1 MRKLRA
7 WWMRFIGSLHAGRAN
22 DEFNAELESNIALH
36 AEEYIRAGVPPDEAR
51 RQALIRLGGAGPT
64 RQAWR
69 ERNTLPWLEHLLQDV
84 RYSLRG
90 FRRNPLFT
98 FTVLATLALG
108 IGATTAVFSVV
119 DRILFRDLP
128 YAHPDRLVSI
138 GLVAP
143 IIPQEF
149 MLGGSYYDWQD
160 HQTAFTSLTSETG
173 VNDCD
178 LTEHNPAH
186 LTCASVEANF
196 LPTLGVSPVLG
207 RNFLPEE
214 DRPNGPKVALISYE
228 LWRTRYS
235 RDPGILNRLIDVD
248 GHQVRVI
255 GVLPRDFEMPAL
267 EHSDLIVPEA
277 LDKAAERKA
286 DPGHVL
292 YAFARLKPGITI
304 QQAVEQ
310 LRPVFDYS
318 LSLAPPR
325 FRSEVHLR
333 VRSVRDRQ
341 MHDVRLAAWV
351 LLCAA
356 LAVLLI
362 ACANVASL
370 LLTRAAA
377 RERELAVRSAL
388 GASRR
393 RLVHQALTESLLLA
407 LFGAAVGCAL
417 AEALLRIF
425 IAIAPSSLPFLGE
438 AHLDPRIVVF
448 TVILSLICGFAFG
461 IIPALQRPSELSVAA
476 RTSVSVTRA
485 LLRRSIVISQ
495 IAISM
500 VLLTGAALLVRSFGS
515 LQSQSIG
522 LQSHGVLVAHI
533 TLNRYRYTTPQS
545 QMQFFNRA
553 EAAMRHV
560 PGVSDVALSDSLPPG
575 GNHHDQIFSVIS
587 VAGRPAAT
595 GGTGGM
601 VTWRWVTPDYFK
613 ALGIPIVRGREF
625 SEDQRT
631 SKELPLIVSSLL
643 ASRLFPNQDP
653 IGQHVRPTPDGPWY
667 IVQGV
672 AADVKNGGL
681 TSADE
686 PEFYRLHRD
695 LADDWQQSP
704 SQSLILKTT
713 LTPKAIAPW
722 VRSAIAQIDPT
733 VPVDIETLGEHVDQL
748 ADRPRFE
755 TALLSFFAFT
765 GLAMAV
771 IGLYGVIA
779 FMTIQRTK
787 EIGVRMALGAARL
800 DILKLILGEGTRLVA
815 AGGSV
820 GLIAALAV
828 SRVLKSLLFAVGPHD
843 PASFI
848 AVTLLLALVA
858 IAAILVPA
866 RLAMKTDP
874 MAALRCE

>member
-1 MRKLRA
+1 MRKLRV
-7 WWMRFIGSLHAGRAN
+7 WWKRFVGSLHASRAN
-22 DEFNAELESNIALH
+22 DDFDAESESNIALH
-36 AEEYIRAGVPPDEAR
+36 AEELIHAGIPPDEAR
-51 RQALIRLGGAGPT
+51 RLALIRLGGAGPT
-64 RQAWR
+64 QQAWR
-69 ERNTLPWLEHLLQDV
+69 ERNTLPWIEHLLQDV
-84 RYSLRG
+84 RYAVRG

-98 FTVLATLALG
+98 FTVVATLALG
-108 IGATTAVFSVV
+108 VGATTAVFSAV

-128 YAHPDRLVSI
+128 YAHPNRLVSV

-173 VNDCD
+173 INECD
-178 LTEHNPAH
+178 LTERNPAH

-196 LPTLGVSPVLG
+196 LPTLGVSPALG

-214 DRPNGPKVALISYE
+214 DRPNGPKVALISYD
-228 LWRTRYS
+228 LWHARYG
-235 RDPGILNRLIDVD
+235 RDPGILNRLIDID

-255 GVLPRDFEMPAL
+255 GVLPPDFEMPSL
-267 EHSDLIVPEA
+267 EHFDFIVPEA
-277 LDKAAERKA
+277 LDRAAERKA

-341 MHDVRLAAWV
+341 MQDVRLVAWV

-370 LLTRAAA
+370 LLTRTAA
-377 RERELAVRSAL
+377 RERELAMRSAL

-407 LFGAAVGCAL
+407 FCGAAAGCVL

-438 AHLDPRIVVF
+438 ARLDLRIVVF
-448 TVILSLICGFAFG
+448 TVAISLIAGFVFG
-461 IIPALQRPSELSVAA
+461 LVPALQRPREFSAAA
-476 RTSVSVTRA
+476 RASVSVTRA
-485 LLRRSIVISQ
+485 VLRRTMVIFQ

-500 VLLTGAALLVRSFGS
+500 VLLAGAALLVRSFAG
-515 LQSQSIG
+515 LQSQSLG
-522 LQSHGVLVAHI
+522 LQSRGVLVAHI

-545 QMQFFNRA
+545 QMQFFNQA
-553 EAAMRHV
+553 EAGMRHV

-575 GNHHDQIFSVIS
+575 GDHHDQIFSNIS
-587 VAGRPAAT
+587 VAGSPAAT

-601 VTWRWVTPDYFK
+601 VTWRWVTPGYFK
-613 ALGIPIVRGREF
+613 ALDIPIVRGRGF
-625 SEDQRT
+625 SEEQRT
-631 SKELPLIVSSLL
+631 SKELFVVISSLL

-653 IGQHVRPTPDGPWY
+653 IGQHVRLAPNGPWY
-667 IVQGV
+667 TVQGV

-681 TSADE
+681 TSADQ
-686 PEFYRLHRD
+686 PEFYQLHRN
-695 LADDWQQSP
+695 LTDDWQQSP
-704 SQSLILKTT
+704 SQSLILKAT
-713 LTPKAIAPW
+713 LAPKAIAPW
-722 VRSAIAQIDPT
+722 VQYTIAQIDPT
-733 VPVDIETLGEHVDQL
+733 VPVDIETLNERVNQL

-779 FMTIQRTK
+779 FMTIQRTQ
-787 EIGVRMALGAARL
+787 EIGVRMALGATRL
-800 DILKLILGEGTRLVA
+800 DILRLVLWEGMRLA
-815 AGGSV
+815 AVGCAV
-820 GLIAALAV
+820 GLMAALAV
-828 SRVLKSLLFAVGPHD
+828 SHVLKNLLFAIGPHD
-843 PASFI
+843 PTSYI
-848 AVTLLLALVA
+848 TVTLLLALVA
-858 IAAILVPA
+858 FTAMLVPA
-866 RLAMKTDP
+866 RFAMKTDP
-874 MAALRCE
+874 MQALRAE

>member
-7 WWMRFIGSLHAGRAN
+7 WWMRFVGWLHAGQAN
-22 DEFNAELESNIALH
+22 DEFNAELESNIALQADEH
-36 AEEYIRAGVPPDEAR
+36 ICAGIPPEEAR
-51 RQALIRLGGAGPT
+51 RLALLRLGGAGPT

-69 ERNTLPWLEHLLQDV
+69 ERNTLPWLEHLQQDV
-84 RYSLRG
+84 RCALRG
-90 FRRNPLFT
+90 FRRNPVFT
-98 FTVLATLALG
+98 LTVVATLALG
-108 IGATTAVFSVV
+108 IGATTAVFSAV

-128 YAHPDRLVSI
+128 YAHPDRVVSV

-143 IIPQEF
+143 IVPQEF

-160 HQTAFTSLTSETG
+160 QQTAFTSLTSETG
-173 VNDCD
+173 INDCD

-214 DRPNGPKVALISYE
+214 DRPNGPKVALISYG
-228 LWRTRYS
+228 LWRVRYDL
-235 RDPGILNRLIDVD
+235 DPSILNRLIDID

-267 EHSDLIVPEA
+267 EHFDLIVPEM

-292 YAFARLKPGITI
+292 YAFARLKPGITTE
-304 QQAVEQ
+304 QAVEQ

-341 MHDVRLAAWV
+341 MQDVRLVAWV
-351 LLCAA
+351 LLGAA

-362 ACANVASL
+362 SCTNVTSL
-370 LLTRAAA
+370 LLTRASA

-393 RLVHQALTESLLLA
+393 RLIHQALTESFLLA
-407 LFGAAVGCAL
+407 FFGAAAGCAL

-425 IAIAPSSLPFLGE
+425 IAIAPSSLPFLSQ
-438 AHLDPRIVVF
+438 ADLDLRIVAFAVA
-448 TVILSLICGFAFG
+448 LSLIAGLLFG
-461 IIPALQRPSELSVAA
+461 LTPALQRPRELSVAA
-476 RTSVSVTRA
+476 RTSVSVSRA
-485 LLRRSIVISQ
+485 LLRRTMVISQ

-500 VLLTGAALLVRSFGS
+500 VLLAGAALLLRSFSS
-515 LQSQSIG
+515 LQSQSLG
-522 LQSHGVLVAHI
+522 LQSRGVLVAHI

-545 QMQFFNRA
+545 QMQFFNQA

-575 GNHHDQIFSVIS
+575 GDHHDQIFSNIS

-613 ALGIPIVRGREF
+613 ALDIPIVRGSGF

-631 SKELPLIVSSLL
+631 SKERAVVISSLL
-643 ASRLFPNQDP
+643 ASRLFADRDP
-653 IGQHVRPTPDGPWY
+653 IGQHVRLIPGGPWY
-667 IVQGV
+667 AVQGI

-681 TSADE
+681 TSAGQ
-686 PEFYRLHRD
+686 PEFYQLHRD

-704 SQSLILKTT
+704 SQSLILKTS
-713 LTPKAIAPW
+713 LAPKAIAPW
-722 VRSAIAQIDPT
+722 VQSEIARIDPT
-733 VPVDIETLGEHVDQL
+733 VPVDIETLDERVNQL

-779 FMTIQRTK
+779 FMTIQRTQ
-787 EIGVRMALGAARL
+787 EIGVRMALGAARF
-800 DILKLILGEGTRLVA
+800 DILRLILGEGMRLVA
-815 AGGSV
+815 VGGAV

-843 PASFI
+843 PLSFI

-858 IAAILVPA
+858 LAATFIPA